1 LTSAERWAEA
11 LAGWAIP
18 ADILAQAPES
28 PWGFPPALFGGHSA
42 PAGLLLRVAT
52 DGLEDGRT
60 VLDVGCGGGAA
71 SIPLAGW
78 ARSLIGVDASPAML
92 ASFARAADAVGVAHR
107 EVLGEWPKIAGRVGQ
122 ADLVVCRNVVYNVAD
137 IVPFVT
143 ALSARAARRVAVE
156 LTAVHPSV
164 AMAPVWKRFWGLD
177 RPDGPSA
184 ALFAA
189 VVADLGFEPVMESEN
204 RPVAKATDGGAD
216 YVAFVRRR
224 LCLPAQRDG
233 EIANALAATDTV
245 VTAVAVVWDPR
256 VGSYRKPAVNS
267 TT

>member
-1 LTSAERWAEA
+1 
-11 LAGWAIP
+11 
-18 ADILAQAPES
+18 
-28 PWGFPPALFGGHSA
+28 
-42 PAGLLLRVAT
+42 
-52 DGLEDGRT
+52 
-60 VLDVGCGGGAA
+60 
-71 SIPLAGW
+71 
-78 ARSLIGVDASPAML
+78 ML

-256 VGSYRKPAVNS
+256 VGSYRKPAGFGRLYTSRCGVDGWLGPRRRCDACS
-267 TT
+267 AWLRAWSGTAAMSPRSGSAAREEGY